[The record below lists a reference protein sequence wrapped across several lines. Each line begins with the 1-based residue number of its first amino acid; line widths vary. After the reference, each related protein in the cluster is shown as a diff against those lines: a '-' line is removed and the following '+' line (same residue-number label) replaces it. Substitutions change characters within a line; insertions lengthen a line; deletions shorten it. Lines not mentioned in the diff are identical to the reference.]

1 MVWRGEDVGAAAAAE
16 GGRTAGAVV
25 SSGRKARPGRRPRR
39 ERGGGESP
47 RESPTLPPAGE
58 CVTPARAS
66 PRCQLLEATSRG
78 DQLVP
83 AARDVQVSAWRDC
96 RPAPHGGDP
105 ILLRGL
111 HPD

>member
-1 MVWRGEDVGAAAAAE
+1 MWGLQPQRKEGEQRAPWCLR
-16 GGRTAGAVV
+16 GGRPGPGGGPAG
-25 SSGRKARPGRRPRR
+25 R
-39 ERGGGESP
+39 EGGGESP

-83 AARDVQVSAWRDC
+83 AARDVQVSA
-96 RPAPHGGDP
+96 
-105 ILLRGL
+105 
-111 HPD
+111 

>member
-1 MVWRGEDVGAAAAAE
+1 MGAAAAAE

-96 RPAPHGGDP
+96 RPAPP
-105 ILLRGL
+105 RR
-111 HPD
+111 